1 MIVSSRRVSN
11 EGSTLLD
18 TKPVVLKVLLQ
29 QRHLQTHRAFCREYD
44 RVAAKADPTLRGGW
58 PSKAQFYRWLSGEL
72 VGLPY
77 PDHCR
82 ILEKMFPD
90 WKVDQLFQLYDGG
103 IDFIP
108 EPPTKQDQ
116 VPRPT
121 PVSQIKPDGPTG
133 PSGHLVTSGGEL
145 TAALVDVVR
154 NAQEYLVAVGSR
166 SSEISYLQEIE
177 RAIQDKPRLIYYRI
191 LLGPPHSQV
200 LKDHLLRLLTFHPA
214 QVNGSSEQT
223 VRVSI
228 LNDLTR
234 YPERF
239 FVASEQAAVII
250 LPSANSPMNFDTAI
264 IVREPQYVHRL
275 LQHGKALYSKNRL
288 ESFDA
293 INLLEVLE

>member
-1 MIVSSRRVSN
+1 
-11 EGSTLLD
+11 
-18 TKPVVLKVLLQ
+18 
-29 QRHLQTHRAFCREYD
+29 
-44 RVAAKADPTLRGGW
+44 
-58 PSKAQFYRWLSGEL
+58 
-72 VGLPY
+72 
-77 PDHCR
+77 
-82 ILEKMFPD
+82 MFPD

-108 EPPTKQDQ
+108 EPPTKQEQ
-116 VPRPT
+116 VPRST
-121 PVSQIKPDGPTG
+121 PVSQIKPNGPTG

-177 RAIQDKPRLIYYRI
+177 RAIQDKPRLIHYRI

-223 VRVSI
+223 VHVSI

-250 LPSANSPMNFDTAI
+250 LPSANSPMNFDTVI